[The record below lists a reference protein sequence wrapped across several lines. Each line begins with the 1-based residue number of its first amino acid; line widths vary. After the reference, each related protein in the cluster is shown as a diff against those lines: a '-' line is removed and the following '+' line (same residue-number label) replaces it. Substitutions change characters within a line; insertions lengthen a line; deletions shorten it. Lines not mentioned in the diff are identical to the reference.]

1 MSLSPTD
8 MAAELHALYGA
19 GKMFTENLSGVLTL
33 DEAYEAQFALLQHR
47 QNDGEKLAGWKVGLT
62 SQAMQI
68 QQGVH
73 EPCLGHLL
81 VSGHRGSSARFEFD
95 EMMSPGIENEL
106 CLEIGNRLE
115 GKNVSFEEA
124 AASISAIAPALEV
137 VEKRSVFGAD
147 FPLAIAGNAQQLAYV
162 TGAFVPVTQ
171 EVDLSTIEVSVE
183 INGKTAEQA
192 TGAEVLGNPVNSLI
206 WLAGFLS
213 DHNLAIEP
221 GSRIMSGSFTK
232 QYAVSK
238 ADNIRSYFT
247 QFGEVVAEFV

>member
-1 MSLSPTD
+1 MSLSPAD
-8 MAAELHALYGA
+8 MAVELHALYGA
-19 GKMFTENLSGVLTL
+19 GKLFPAHLGGVLTL
-33 DEAYEAQFALLQHR
+33 DEAYETQFALLQHR
-47 QNDGEKLAGWKVGLT
+47 QNDGEMLAGWKVGLT
-62 SQAMQI
+62 SQAMQV

-81 VSGHRGSSARFEFD
+81 VSGHQESGKRFEFA

-106 CLEIGNRLE
+106 CLEIGKRLE
-115 GKNVSFEEA
+115 GRKVSFDEA

-171 EVDLSTIEVSVE
+171 QSDLSKIEVIVE
-183 INGKTAEQA
+183 INGETAERA
-192 TGAEVLGNPVNSLI
+192 TGAEVLNNPVNSLI

-213 DHNLAIEP
+213 DHKLAIEP
-221 GSRIMSGSFTK
+221 GMRIMSGSFTK

-238 ADNIRSYFT
+238 NDKIRSHFS
-247 QFGEVVAEFV
+247 QCGEVVAEFV